1 MRNQGLTAVLVAT
14 ALTAGLTTLAA
25 AGAIETSVQDASGK
39 PVADAVITAV
49 PASGSK
55 PARAGRAVVDQQ
67 DRQFVPHVQV
77 VGVGTEVVFPNKDNI
92 RHHVYSFSPAK
103 KFELPLY
110 KGTEAPPV
118 KFDKPGVVVLG
129 CNIHDWMLGYVV
141 VLDTPHYVTTDAN
154 GRARLESLP
163 AGTYA
168 VRVWHPRL
176 PEADAPAAQTVT
188 IAADKDER
196 VELAV
201 KLKPDVR
208 LRPPPSAGGGK
219 YR

>member
-1 MRNQGLTAVLVAT
+1 
-14 ALTAGLTTLAA
+14 
-25 AGAIETSVQDASGK
+25 
-39 PVADAVITAV
+39 
-49 PASGSK
+49 
-55 PARAGRAVVDQQ
+55 
-67 DRQFVPHVQV
+67 
-77 VGVGTEVVFPNKDNI
+77 
-92 RHHVYSFSPAK
+92 VYSFSPAR

-141 VLDTPHYVTTDAN
+141 VLDTPHFAMTDAS
-154 GRARLESLP
+154 GRARVENLP
-163 AGTYA
+163 PGTYA

-176 PEADAPAAQTVT
+176 ADADVPPPRTVT
-188 IAADKDER
+188 IAAGTDER
-196 VELAV
+196 VELAL

-208 LRPPPSAGGGK
+208 MRPPPSAGGGK